1 METII
6 SVTVA
11 YGWGPLRLS
20 SQSVQAARVICL
32 ESAKMKI
39 CIDIISIQTL
49 ALGGWLCPVISS
61 PHTPAFQLISS
72 MGLTV
77 ALCWPYLWHTYN
89 VLVYFFFIIKALNLI
104 FLIHAFIILCL
115 LSVFLALILVS
126 HFQNSWVSWALL
138 PLRWDFKDVFLVF
151 LLNHSLSTSF
161 CSFIHVSVHPAIPLS
176 FQEIPNI
183 WECIIFQMMLSI

>member
-1 METII
+1 MPKWRY
-6 SVTVA
+6 A
-11 YGWGPLRLS
+11 
-20 SQSVQAARVICL
+20 
-32 ESAKMKI
+32 
-39 CIDIISIQTL
+39 
-49 ALGGWLCPVISS
+49 
-61 PHTPAFQLISS
+61 LISS
-72 MGLTV
+72 QYRLLLLVGDSALLSALPTPLLSSSSVAWASLWPCVGLTYGIPIMF
-77 ALCWPYLWHTYN
+77 LCI
-89 VLVYFFFIIKALNLI
+89 FFIIKALNLI

-138 PLRWDFKDVFLVF
+138 PLRRDFKDVFLVF